1 MKGKG
6 KVYSFAG
13 AVFVLFLSGVCFAA
27 DDGDFQYWN
36 TESVSWE
43 VKDNLKMKLEEEFR
57 FGNNA
62 DTLYYQHS
70 DIGVTYSGLASWLS
84 LGINYRQI
92 FEESGSS
99 WLKENRPHFNVTAKG
114 DFFDWGLSNRARL
127 EYRNRQDNEDYFR
140 YRNKLTIKTP
150 FKFTKFSIQPYVAD
164 EIFYDF
170 NVETLN
176 RNRLYL
182 GFTSKLFNQLKA
194 NIFYL
199 WQSSEKSDKW
209 NDANVLGTK
218 LEFSF

>member
-1 MKGKG
+1 MGCKIKGIALG
-6 KVYSFAG
+6 S
-13 AVFVLFLSGVCFAA
+13 VLFLLLPEVCFAA

-43 VKDNLKMKLEEEFR
+43 ANDNLKIKLEEEFR
-57 FGNNA
+57 FGNDA
-62 DTLYYQHS
+62 STLYYQHS
-70 DIGVTYSGLASWLS
+70 DLGVTYSGLATWLNIG
-84 LGINYRQI
+84 LNYRQI
-92 FEESGSS
+92 FEESGTN
-99 WLKENRPHFNVTAKG
+99 WLSENRPHFNITFKQK
-114 DFFDWGLSNRARL
+114 FFDWALSNRARL
-127 EYRNRQDNEDYFR
+127 EYRNREDKEDFFR
-140 YRNKLTIKTP
+140 YRNKFTLKTP
-150 FKFTKFSIQPYVAD
+150 FKFTKFVIQPYVAD

-182 GFTSKLFNQLKA
+182 GFTSRLFSRLKA